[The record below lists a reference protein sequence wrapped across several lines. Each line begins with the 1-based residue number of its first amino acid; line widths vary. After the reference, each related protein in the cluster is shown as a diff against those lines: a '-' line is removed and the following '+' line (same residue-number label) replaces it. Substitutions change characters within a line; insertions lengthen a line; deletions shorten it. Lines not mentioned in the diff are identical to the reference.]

1 MNLTED
7 RILGL
12 NIHKMGYDLAFMPD
26 AYSEVDPIKTLH
38 GMLGQRKRW
47 INGSLFSFAKVK

>member
-1 MNLTED
+1 MNLAED
-7 RILGL
+7 RILCF
-12 NIHKMGYDLAFMPD
+12 NIHKRGYDLAFMPD

-47 INGSLFSFAKVK
+47 INGSFFAFAKVK